1 MTSTTTQAPS
11 PAQTRK
17 AAVESEY
24 APLYAAA
31 GLTDLAVESIRNLVL
46 ATQEKVTKQL
56 SEWQGSFTQLQSKGS
71 EQAKHAGEFVRTLPE
86 QVKAL
91 PEQLKTLPETTKAR
105 IEELDKQ
112 RKELLAE
119 ATVAY
124 GDLAGRG
131 KKVIDDSVLAVR
143 TTSTEV
149 KTDVETKVAEAEA
162 KVEEKVA
169 EVREDVAAA
178 IDPELAEAAREA
190 ASAKRSAAAKKAAAT
205 RKANAAKKAAD
216 NADA

>member
-1 MTSTTTQAPS
+1 MTTTTHTQT

-17 AAVESEY
+17 AALESEY

-31 GLTDLAVESIRNLVL
+31 GLTDLAVESIRHLVL
-46 ATQEKVTKQL
+46 ATQEKATKQFT
-56 SEWQGSFTQLQSKGS
+56 EWQGSFAELQSKGS

-112 RKELLAE
+112 RKEFLAE

-131 KKVIDDSVLAVR
+131 KKVVDDSVLAVR
-143 TTSTEV
+143 TTSTDV
-149 KTDVETKVAEAEA
+149 KTDVET

-178 IDPELAEAAREA
+178 VDPKMAEAAREA

-205 RKANAAKKAAD
+205 RKANAAKKQADGAAD
-216 NADA
+216 A